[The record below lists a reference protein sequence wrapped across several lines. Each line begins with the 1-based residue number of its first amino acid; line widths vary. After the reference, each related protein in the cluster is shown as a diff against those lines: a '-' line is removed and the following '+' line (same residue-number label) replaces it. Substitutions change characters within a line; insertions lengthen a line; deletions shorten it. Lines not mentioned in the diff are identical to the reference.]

1 LVYEKLKAQMAE
13 NGVTSQALLIPEIV
27 EMSDADAARLLEL
40 SDDLARLGL
49 VVEAFGGGAVAV
61 RETPAILGQVDARTM
76 LLDILDEL
84 SDQDESQSVQALIE
98 AVLSRIA
105 CHGSIRSGRRMK
117 AEEMNALLR
126 EMEATPHSGQCNH
139 GRPTYVEL
147 KLSDIE
153 RLFGRT

>member
-1 LVYEKLKAQMAE
+1 MPRRSCATCSTNWTTQGESLTL
-13 NGVTSQALLIPEIV
+13 QARI
-27 EMSDADAARLLEL
+27 D
-40 SDDLARLGL
+40 
-49 VVEAFGGGAVAV
+49 
-61 RETPAILGQVDARTM
+61 AIL
-76 LLDILDEL
+76 
-84 SDQDESQSVQALIE
+84 
-98 AVLSRIA
+98 SRVA
-105 CHGSIRSGRRMK
+105 CHGSIRSGRRMS